1 MSDLLLLFCLSLAEL
16 CTRLLG
22 AGIPPPPADLLEGGG
37 SRDALGF
44 LNSVK
49 FKNQEGNKVIV
60 TDEKFQR
67 EPLHIA
73 YKKL

>member
-44 LNSVK
+44 LNSERK
-49 FKNQEGNKVIV
+49 WGKQL
-60 TDEKFQR
+60 D
-67 EPLHIA
+67 
-73 YKKL
+73 